1 MESIKTSKVI
11 LICIKDKNK
20 LRIKFHNFIDT
31 DDKIYTNMYNNN
43 YNCRFPKNIR
53 QEGYFYEIP
62 DTDITLNCDK
72 KRSPFY
78 IIKKDNIKIIKPDN
92 SYKLVNLKIYDVKEC
107 VICLCENSNTIFLP
121 CGHKCVCNEC
131 YENIKKNC
139 NKSYIQCPLCRR
151 NITDINFL
159 EKS

>member
-1 MESIKTSKVI
+1 MTETIKMSKVI

-20 LRIKFHNFIDT
+20 LRIKFHNFIDS

-72 KRSPFY
+72 KTIAILY
-78 IIKKDNIKIIKPDN
+78 NKK
-92 SYKLVNLKIYDVKEC
+92 
-107 VICLCENSNTIFLP
+107 
-121 CGHKCVCNEC
+121 
-131 YENIKKNC
+131 
-139 NKSYIQCPLCRR
+139 R
-151 NITDINFL
+151 
-159 EKS
+159 